1 MTGEFARQKAVQVWC
16 KDTTKH
22 KAMDPELCEAF
33 AEIIEELT
41 SRPWLGNATTKQLL
55 DEISARVDLNY
66 KTVESEDSEEV
77 RSQGYENTIHT

>member
-1 MTGEFARQKAVQVWC
+1 MAGEFASKKAVQAWC
-16 KDTTKH
+16 KETTKH
-22 KAMDPELCEAF
+22 IPMDAGLCEAF

-41 SRPWLGNATTKQLL
+41 SQPWLGNATTKQLL
-55 DEISARVDLNY
+55 DEIAARVDLNY